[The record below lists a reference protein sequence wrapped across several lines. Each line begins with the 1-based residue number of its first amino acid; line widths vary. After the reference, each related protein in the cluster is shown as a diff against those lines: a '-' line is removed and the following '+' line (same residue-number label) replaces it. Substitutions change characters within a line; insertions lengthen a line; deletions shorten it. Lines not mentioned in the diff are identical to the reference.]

1 MTNRYDILKTGKS
14 YLPYLMLGYPSSET
28 CLAAAKVLLEN
39 GAAGLELGLPF
50 RDPVADGPV
59 IEVAGNKVLDR
70 GFTVDNALGL
80 VQRIRALNAAAPLT
94 VMCYYNMMLARGVDK
109 FAADFAAAGADGILI
124 PDLPLERTDEILP
137 ALRAHG
143 LKLIF
148 MASPLTTA
156 ARLAEISTVAEGF
169 IYVVTRL
176 GITGAQA
183 NYSTQLSELFARVH
197 ANCRLP
203 AIAGFG
209 ISRPEDVVTMLKAG
223 ADGVIVGSRLVEILE
238 DFDVG
243 EVAYYTRAIRDVLQN
258 AKAV

>member
-28 CLAAAKVLLEN
+28 CLAAAKVLLDT
-39 GAAGLELGLPF
+39 GAHGLELGLPF

-59 IEVAGNKVLDR
+59 IEVAGNRVLDR

-80 VQRIRALNAAAPLT
+80 VQRIRALNDTAPLT
-94 VMCYYNMMLARGVDK
+94 IMSYYNMILARGVDK

-124 PDLPLERTDEILP
+124 PDLPFERTDEVLP
-137 ALRAHG
+137 ALGAQN

-156 ARLAEISTVAEGF
+156 ERLQKIATVAEGF

-183 NYSTQLSELFARVH
+183 NYSAQLSELFARVH
-197 ANCRLP
+197 ANCKLP

-209 ISRPEDVVTMLKAG
+209 ISKPADVTTMLKAG
-223 ADGVIVGSRLVEILE
+223 ADGAIIGSRLVEILE

-243 EVAYYTRAIRDVLQN
+243 ELAYYTCAILTALQN
-258 AKAV
+258 PRAA

>member
-14 YLPYLMLGYPSSET
+14 YLPYLMLGYPTSET
-28 CLAAAKVLLEN
+28 CLAAAKILLDT
-39 GAAGLELGLPF
+39 GAHGLELGLPF

-59 IEVAGNKVLDR
+59 IEFAGNKVLDR

-80 VQRIRALNAAAPLT
+80 VQRIRALNATAPLT
-94 VMCYYNMMLARGVDK
+94 IMSYYNMLLARGVDK
-109 FAADFAAAGADGILI
+109 FAADFAAAGAAGILI

-137 ALRAHG
+137 ALGKHG

-156 ARLAEISTVAEGF
+156 TRLQKISAVAEGF

-176 GITGAQA
+176 GITGAEA
-183 NYSTQLSELFARVH
+183 NYSSQLMELFTRVKQNT
-197 ANCRLP
+197 ALP

-209 ISRPEDVVTMLKAG
+209 ISKPEDVTTMLNAG
-223 ADGVIVGSRLVEILE
+223 ADGAIIGSRLVEILE
-238 DFDVG
+238 DFDAG
-243 EVAYYTRAIRDVLQN
+243 ELAYYTRAILAALQN
-258 AKAV
+258 QKAA